1 MHGWRENRSGLT
13 FWPKVH
19 YAVRGI
25 LTKKY
30 LVRRTVFVFLGGIP
44 AFRGVRF
51 EAPGWDLRER
61 PAEDERGGSRP
72 KLSHAA

>member
-1 MHGWRENRSGLT
+1 MARKSERAHLLAQSSLCSL
-13 FWPKVH
+13 
-19 YAVRGI
+19 GI

-30 LVRRTVFVFLGGIP
+30 LGRRTVFVFLGGIP

>member
-1 MHGWRENRSGLT
+1 MTNMVKHPWMARKSEWAHSDQ
-13 FWPKVH
+13 
-19 YAVRGI
+19 
-25 LTKKY
+25 KY
-30 LVRRTVFVFLGGIP
+30 LGRRTVFVFLGGIP

-51 EAPGWDLRER
+51 EAPGWDLRKR